1 MSANNGDKARH
12 QKQRKRKLQQRVKI
26 RTMVADAKAAKPVPA
41 TSNEQ
46 RATSSE

>member
-26 RTMVADAKAAKPVPA
+26 RAMVADAKAAKPGP
-41 TSNEQ
+41 TSAP
-46 RATSSE
+46 RATSSK